1 MPQEGRRAASRP
13 EPEWQVNLPSPEHEY
28 LHAAAV
34 AEIRLM
40 LGVNA
45 QLRHRDGDRR
55 WALGT
60 PLYAGARPCAVLRPR
75 PQFVNWEQLKGLL
88 IFVRN
93 LDELRILGRTAPN
106 GTRIIV
112 LPEQEPPAQ

>member
-1 MPQEGRRAASRP
+1 M
-13 EPEWQVNLPSPEHEY
+13 WQVNLPSREREH
-28 LHAAAV
+28 LHAAAL
-34 AEIRLM
+34 AEARLL

-45 QLRHRDGDRR
+45 ELRYRDGDRR

-60 PLYAGARPCAVLRPR
+60 ALYVGDRPYAVLRPR

-93 LDELRILGRTAPN
+93 LDELRILGRTAPD
-106 GTRIIV
+106 GTRIII
-112 LPEQEPPAQ
+112 LPEQEPPTG